1 MKQALRDCLS
11 INEYRIS
18 AIIIGFFITLGVTM
32 FQYVRLGTIDM
43 NVQNLILTFIYVI
56 GGIQVSQHVK
66 DIAIKNREDRADRA
80 DRAAQNEP

>member
-11 INEYRIS
+11 MNEYRIS

-32 FQYVRLGTIDM
+32 LQYVRLGTIDM

-66 DIAIKNREDRADRA
+66 DIAIRNRVDTLPND
-80 DRAAQNEP
+80 EP